1 MAAWKWHNFLE
12 SQAPAGRRVVRI
24 NMDESPIKFDQVRQ
38 LKGLI
43 AVPKQ
48 ELKRKAETIQRK
60 ASLAMRRSV
69 ITLVA
74 FTCDDDVIQK
84 ILPQVIVGSHRLL
97 PRRVAALH
105 RSREDSIYVLSRKSG
120 WNDSKLQCEILKLL
134 GRLLSPMAASHWFV
148 MSLDAHA
155 AHIAPC
161 VFEAACRAGV
171 SLMVIPASMTHILQP
186 LDTHVFSGLK
196 FELWKGTQT
205 LALESASGDFQ
216 IERFMDVVCDVI
228 GRVMS
233 KAYPHAFASCGF
245 SRKQQG
251 LTERGLNALEW
262 SEVPEVGSEPPTLQE
277 LQLLWPQGK
286 QFQSCRS
293 SEQCSG

>member
-105 RSREDSIYVLSRKSG
+105 RSRQSRNSG
-120 WNDSKLQCEILKLL
+120 WSDSKLHCDISKLL
-134 GRLLSPMAASHWFV
+134 GRLLCPMAASHWFV

-186 LDTHVFSGLK
+186 LDTHISQV
-196 FELWKGTQT
+196 
-205 LALESASGDFQ
+205 
-216 IERFMDVVCDVI
+216 
-228 GRVMS
+228 
-233 KAYPHAFASCGF
+233 
-245 SRKQQG
+245 
-251 LTERGLNALEW
+251 
-262 SEVPEVGSEPPTLQE
+262 
-277 LQLLWPQGK
+277 
-286 QFQSCRS
+286 
-293 SEQCSG
+293 